1 MTSKNVTTMEIP
13 NIKEDESLAM
23 WRERLAREFN
33 LDYKMQE
40 LIREVSVTSY
50 IRGTD
55 VMLDTLKKEGKI
67 RK

>member
-1 MTSKNVTTMEIP
+1 MKIP
-13 NIKEDESLAM
+13 KIKEDESLAM

-50 IRGTD
+50 IRGAD
-55 VMLDTLKKEGKI
+55 VMLDTLKKEGRI
-67 RK
+67 

>member
-13 NIKEDESLAM
+13 KIKEDESLAM

-33 LDYKMQE
+33 LDHKMQE

>member
-1 MTSKNVTTMEIP
+1 MKVQP
-13 NIKEDESLAM
+13 IKEDESLAM

-67 RK
+67 R